1 MKLNFGMVKT
11 GAQMTMRFL
20 SKHSPTICV
29 AIGTGLMAGTIV
41 KTVVEAPKA
50 KEEIEILDSAENVP
64 PKKYLQE
71 KARIIFYH
79 YWLVAGM
86 TLGGAALIFWGHK
99 VSLGRTAAALAA
111 YQMSKDD
118 LKKLEDK
125 IVEMDGEKHLE
136 KAKDEIARERVFS
149 NESEIIQ
156 TGKGDI
162 LFMDSIT
169 GQRFRSNFDAID
181 RAINNL
187 NAEIHNDSELTAS
200 LNTWLDLIGCKNS
213 EIGEKLG
220 WRFNVTGQN
229 VNTKYRCVKDDDTG
243 EVTHLIEYNV
253 EPIWDFDIIESSD
266 RHNGYNW

>member
-1 MKLNFGMVKT
+1 MKLNLNMVRDGVKVVT
-11 GAQMTMRFL
+11 KFIA
-20 SKHSPTICV
+20 KNSPTICV
-29 AIGTGLMAGTIV
+29 AIGTGLMAGAVV

-50 KEEIEILDSAENVP
+50 KEEIDILDETEDVS

-86 TLGGAALIFWGHK
+86 SLGGAAFIFWGHK
-99 VSLGRTAAALAA
+99 ISLGRTAAALAA

-125 IVEMDGEKHLE
+125 IIDMDGEKHLE
-136 KAKDEIARERVFS
+136 KAKDEIARDRVR
-149 NESEIIQ
+149 NCDNDIIH
-156 TGKGDI
+156 TGKGEI

-200 LNTWLDLIGCKNS
+200 LNTWLDLIGCKSS
-213 EIGEKLG
+213 EIGDKLG

-229 VNTKYRCVKDDDTG
+229 VDAKYRCVKDDDTG

-253 EPIWDFDIIESSD
+253 EPIWDFDMVESSD
-266 RHNGYNW
+266 WDWRG